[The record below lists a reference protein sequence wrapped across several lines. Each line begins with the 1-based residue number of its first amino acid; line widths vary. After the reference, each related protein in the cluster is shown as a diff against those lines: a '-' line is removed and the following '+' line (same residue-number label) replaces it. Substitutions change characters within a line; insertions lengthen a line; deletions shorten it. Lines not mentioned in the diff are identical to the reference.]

1 MAFIWVGLGQTDT
14 ANFQQ
19 MVQRSRQHAANTPK
33 LRKQTAGQLDG
44 IFSGH
49 PAHQANTQKLRRG
62 HLPSTIPTQSRPRLF
77 FFHPVSNNA
86 ADPFSVNLVA
96 SVNQGLLRGFT
107 VAFFAA

>member
-1 MAFIWVGLGQTDT
+1 MGQAAHPFAQIGAHGSGIRKFLRLNEIGFGIPSRKLLNGLYLGGLGQTDT

-49 PAHQANTQKLRRG
+49 PAHQANT
-62 HLPSTIPTQSRPRLF
+62 
-77 FFHPVSNNA
+77 
-86 ADPFSVNLVA
+86 
-96 SVNQGLLRGFT
+96 
-107 VAFFAA
+107 